1 LEAERKRLEVDLYD
15 VQVQS
20 EEFTKLQGK
29 IDELDGKIESVQKNY
44 VEMEERYLAALMAK
58 EDGL

>member
-1 LEAERKRLEVDLYD
+1 LYD
-15 VQVQS
+15 GQVQS

-29 IDELDGKIESVQKNY
+29 IDELGGKIESVQKNY